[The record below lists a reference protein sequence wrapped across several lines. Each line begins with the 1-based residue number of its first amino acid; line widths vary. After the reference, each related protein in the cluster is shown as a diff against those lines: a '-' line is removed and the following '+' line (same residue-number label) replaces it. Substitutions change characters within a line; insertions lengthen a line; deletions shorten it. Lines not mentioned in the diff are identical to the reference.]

1 MPLTKKGKN
10 LLLGG
15 SMVFMAGSLVW
26 LFLPAF
32 FQDAGKPAS
41 QLSVPKVEKKL
52 GDRTVGQPKAP
63 STPAQK
69 SEKGQTGERVQ
80 AALNDSGTRL
90 GDLARMRGQKHL
102 LEQEVKIA
110 ELQRQLREAQTIAP
124 VVPQPQEIIL
134 PPLDPP
140 KKEKDEKDDK
150 PKRPAGPAGPV
161 VISVQGVGNRLSA
174 TIRTSSG
181 ETVTVR
187 HGQRFGGGVL
197 SVTRRSVTIRS
208 GSTSRAIPFME

>member
-15 SMVFMAGSLVW
+15 SMVFMAGSLAW

-41 QLSVPKVEKKL
+41 QLPVPKVEKKL
-52 GDRTVGQPKAP
+52 GDRTAGQPKSP

-69 SEKGQTGERVQ
+69 SEKSQTGERVQ

-110 ELQRQLREAQTIAP
+110 ELQRQLREAQAIAP
-124 VVPQPQEIIL
+124 IVPQPQEIVL

-140 KKEKDEKDDK
+140 KKEKDEKEDK
-150 PKRPAGPAGPV
+150 PKRPSGPV
-161 VISVQGVGNRLSA
+161 VVSVQGVGNRLSA

-208 GSTSRAIPFME
+208 GSTSRDIPFME

>member
-15 SMVFMAGSLVW
+15 SMVFMAGSLAW
-26 LFLPAF
+26 LFLPSF
-32 FQDAGKPAS
+32 LQDAGKPAS
-41 QLSVPKVEKKL
+41 QLPVPKVEKKL

-80 AALNDSGTRL
+80 AALNNSGTRL

-124 VVPQPQEIIL
+124 VVPQSQQEIVL

-140 KKEKDEKDDK
+140 KKEKDEKEDK
-150 PKRPAGPAGPV
+150 PKRPSGPV
-161 VISVQGVGNRLSA
+161 VVSVQGVGNRLSA

-208 GSTSRAIPFME
+208 GSTSRDIPFME

>member
-15 SMVFMAGSLVW
+15 SMIFMAGSLAW

-32 FQDAGKPAS
+32 LQEAGKPAS
-41 QLSVPKVEKKL
+41 QFPVLKEEKKL
-52 GDRTVGQPKAP
+52 RDRTVGQPKAP
-63 STPAQK
+63 SMPAQK

-124 VVPQPQEIIL
+124 VVPQPQPQEIVL
-134 PPLDPP
+134 PPLDSP
-140 KKEKDEKDDK
+140 KKGKDEKEDK
-150 PKRPAGPAGPV
+150 PKRPSGPV

-208 GSTSRAIPFME
+208 GSTSRDIPFME

>member
-15 SMVFMAGSLVW
+15 SMVFMAGSLAW
-26 LFLPAF
+26 LFLPSF
-32 FQDAGKPAS
+32 LQDTGKPAS
-41 QLSVPKVEKKL
+41 QLPVPKVEEKL
-52 GDRTVGQPKAP
+52 GDRTAVHPKSP
-63 STPAQK
+63 STHAQK

-124 VVPQPQEIIL
+124 VVPQPQEIVL
-134 PPLDPP
+134 PPLEPP
-140 KKEKDEKDDK
+140 KREKPSEEKDDK
-150 PKRPAGPAGPV
+150 PKRPSGPV

-208 GSTSRAIPFME
+208 GSTSRTIPFME

>member
-15 SMVFMAGSLVW
+15 SMVFMAGSLAW

-41 QLSVPKVEKKL
+41 QLPVPKVEKTL
-52 GDRTVGQPKAP
+52 GDRTGGQPKAP

-69 SEKGQTGERVQ
+69 SEGQTGERVQ

-124 VVPQPQEIIL
+124 VVPQPQQEIVL

-140 KKEKDEKDDK
+140 KREKDEKEYK
-150 PKRPAGPAGPV
+150 LKRPAGPV
-161 VISVQGVGNRLSA
+161 VVSVQGVGNRLSA

-208 GSTSRAIPFME
+208 GSTSRDIPFME

>member
-15 SMVFMAGSLVW
+15 SMVFMAGSLAW
-26 LFLPAF
+26 LFLPSLL
-32 FQDAGKPAS
+32 QDAGKPAS
-41 QLSVPKVEKKL
+41 QLPVPKMEKKL

-69 SEKGQTGERVQ
+69 PEKGQTGERVQ

-110 ELQRQLREAQTIAP
+110 ELQRQLRESRTIDP
-124 VVPQPQEIIL
+124 VVPQPQEIVL

-140 KKEKDEKDDK
+140 KRDKADEKDDK
-150 PKRPAGPAGPV
+150 PKRSAGPV
-161 VISVQGVGNRLSA
+161 VVSVQGVGNRLSA

-197 SVTRRSVTIRS
+197 SVTRRSVTVRT
-208 GSTSRAIPFME
+208 GSTSRTIPFME

>member
-15 SMVFMAGSLVW
+15 SMVFMAGSLAL

-110 ELQRQLREAQTIAP
+110 ELQRQLREAQAIAP
-124 VVPQPQEIIL
+124 VVPQPQEIVL

-140 KKEKDEKDDK
+140 KKDKDEKEVK
-150 PKRPAGPAGPV
+150 PKRPSGPV
-161 VISVQGVGNRLSA
+161 VVSVQGVGNRLSA

-197 SVTRRSVTIRS
+197 SVTRRSVSIRS
-208 GSTSRAIPFME
+208 GSTSRDIPFME

>member
-1 MPLTKKGKN
+1 MVKN
-10 LLLGG
+10 YY
-15 SMVFMAGSLVW
+15 AR
-26 LFLPAF
+26 
-32 FQDAGKPAS
+32 QDIIA
-41 QLSVPKVEKKL
+41 QVEKKL
-52 GDRTVGQPKAP
+52 GDRTVGQPKSP

-124 VVPQPQEIIL
+124 VVPQPQEIVL
-134 PPLDPP
+134 PPLEPP
-140 KKEKDEKDDK
+140 KREKPSEEKDDK
-150 PKRPAGPAGPV
+150 PKRPSGPV

-208 GSTSRAIPFME
+208 GSTSRDIPFME

>member
-15 SMVFMAGSLVW
+15 SMVFMAGSLAW

-41 QLSVPKVEKKL
+41 QLPVPKVEKKL
-52 GDRTVGQPKAP
+52 GDRTGGQPKAP

-69 SEKGQTGERVQ
+69 SEGRTGERVQ

-124 VVPQPQEIIL
+124 VVPQPQQEIVL

-140 KKEKDEKDDK
+140 KKEKDEKEDK
-150 PKRPAGPAGPV
+150 LKRPAGPV
-161 VISVQGVGNRLSA
+161 VVSVQGVGNRLSA
-174 TIRTSSG
+174 TIRASSG

-208 GSTSRAIPFME
+208 GSTSRDIPFME

>member
-52 GDRTVGQPKAP
+52 GDRTVGQPKSP

-124 VVPQPQEIIL
+124 VVPQPQEIVL

-140 KKEKDEKDDK
+140 KKEKAEDEKEDK
-150 PKRPAGPAGPV
+150 PKRPSRPV

-208 GSTSRAIPFME
+208 GSTSRDIPFME

>member
-10 LLLGG
+10 MLLGG
-15 SMVFMAGSLVW
+15 SMVFMAGSLAW
-26 LFLPAF
+26 LFLPSF
-32 FQDAGKPAS
+32 LQDTGKPAS
-41 QLSVPKVEKKL
+41 QLPVPKVEKKL
-52 GDRTVGQPKAP
+52 GDRTVGQPKSP

-124 VVPQPQEIIL
+124 VVPQPQEIVL
-134 PPLDPP
+134 PPLEPP
-140 KKEKDEKDDK
+140 KREKPSEEKDDK
-150 PKRPAGPAGPV
+150 SKRPSGPV

-208 GSTSRAIPFME
+208 GSTSRDIPFME